1 VSIIGEAE
9 ANGKLVQDVLMEL
22 GDGAHSEGIPLI
34 KTSYSSSRYC
44 HPGPQ
49 PTLFAEKNFRIVL

>member
-1 VSIIGEAE
+1 MSIFGEAE

-22 GDGAHSEGIPLI
+22 GGGARSKSIPLI

-44 HPGPQ
+44 HPGLQ
-49 PTLFAEKNFRIVL
+49 PSLMVAKNFQIAY